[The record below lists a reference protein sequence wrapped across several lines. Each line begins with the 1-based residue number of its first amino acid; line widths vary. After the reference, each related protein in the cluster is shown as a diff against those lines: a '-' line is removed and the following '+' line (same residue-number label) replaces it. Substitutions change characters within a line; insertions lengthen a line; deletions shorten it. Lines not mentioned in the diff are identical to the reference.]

1 MVSKYGMASKR
12 FLLGCCVNVKSSQAS
27 QASKLHARLQ
37 LVPGNKLRPSRLVTS
52 RRHEMRRDESA
63 DGMSTR
69 TKKSARFAR
78 REPIFLAPQGQRRQG
93 GEERKWSEVRVEWLM
108 ELTDDRKKPCKNYWH
123 THSVARLMIT
133 SWQNVGQGH
142 VEKYHTDLYFMYMK
156 NSQNCHLTP
165 GHKRSSRPGHAI
177 KNISWQIFK
186 QPLFRGIL

>member
-1 MVSKYGMASKR
+1 MVSKYDMASKR

-93 GEERKWSEVRVEWLM
+93 GEERKWQDSEEVLEIFP
-108 ELTDDRKKPCKNYWH
+108 E
-123 THSVARLMIT
+123 
-133 SWQNVGQGH
+133 
-142 VEKYHTDLYFMYMK
+142 
-156 NSQNCHLTP
+156 
-165 GHKRSSRPGHAI
+165 SSRLRE
-177 KNISWQIFK
+177 IFAQVFHK
-186 QPLFRGIL
+186 IWMTFLQVV